1 MSLFDSFFK
10 KSKLEKADKQVARAR
25 KSEGAEAD
33 HLFKTAYEGFAEVIA
48 NDLLYT
54 ETLYK
59 WGFALLHQAKTKTGD
74 EAVKLYEEAIAKFSF
89 CQTVMP
95 TSLGA
100 AIDSGVAYM
109 DLARIKEVSP
119 SDKLYDLAKEQF
131 QRANSIQ
138 KGAASYNLACIY
150 ALRNDEEAC
159 LNALEN
165 SKEHGSL
172 PSNDDILADPDLDN
186 MKHHHW
192 FMDFMAS
199 LALPEESEAPEEPKA
214 AAESEAVVKFETE
227 TVEEAETKPET
238 SAQAVIESEEES
250 KPETVVAELETEINP
265 EKAEK

>member
-1 MSLFDSFFK
+1 MSLLDSFFK
-10 KSKLEKADKQVARAR
+10 KSKLEKAVKQVAKAR
-25 KSEGAEAD
+25 KCEGAEAD

-48 NDLLYT
+48 KDLLYT

-89 CQTVMP
+89 CQTITP

-109 DLARIKEVSP
+109 DLARIKGVNP
-119 SDKLYDLAKEQF
+119 SDELYEMAKQQF

-138 KGAASYNLACIY
+138 KGTASYNLACIF

-159 LNALEN
+159 LNALED

-199 LALPEESEAPEEPKA
+199 LDIPEEPEESKVATD
-214 AAESEAVVKFETE
+214 SEAVVKFETE
-227 TVEEAETKPET
+227 AVVETETKPET
-238 SAQAVIESEEES
+238 SDEAVIESEEEI
-250 KPETVVAELETEINP
+250 KPETEAELETEIKP
-265 EKAEK
+265 EKAAK